1 MQIPVNALESSDE
14 EGKIL
19 AFARRTL
26 SNETDKTESHF
37 SKLLVL
43 TEWGRSAK
51 CGMNFKGKKTLA
63 RKYSNCCR

>member
-19 AFARRTL
+19 TFARRTL

-43 TEWGRSAK
+43 TEWGEVPSVA
-51 CGMNFKGKKTLA
+51 
-63 RKYSNCCR
+63 

>member
-19 AFARRTL
+19 TFARRTL

-37 SKLLVL
+37 SRLFIINRV
-43 TEWGRSAK
+43 GAK
-51 CGMNFKGKKTLA
+51 CQVWHEF
-63 RKYSNCCR
+63 

>member
-1 MQIPVNALESSDE
+1 MQIPVNALENLDKD
-14 EGKIL
+14 GKIL

-43 TEWGRSAK
+43 TE
-51 CGMNFKGKKTLA
+51 
-63 RKYSNCCR
+63 

>member
-26 SNETDKTESHF
+26 SNETDKTESTLVNF
-37 SKLLVL
+37 SINRA
-43 TEWGRSAK
+43 GAK
-51 CGMNFKGKKTLA
+51 CQVWHEF
-63 RKYSNCCR
+63 